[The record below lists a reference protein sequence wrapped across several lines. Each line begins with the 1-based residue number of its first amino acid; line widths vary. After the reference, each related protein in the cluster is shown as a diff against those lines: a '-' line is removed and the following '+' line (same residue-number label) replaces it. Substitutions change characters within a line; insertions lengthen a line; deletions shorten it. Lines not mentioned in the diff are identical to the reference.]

1 MIIKKFNSKDDLAEC
16 ASEIIINEIRH
27 KPDLLLCT
35 ATGSSPTEIYRNL
48 SEKKYRFATDKLRIL
63 KLDEWGGIDMENPE
77 SCESYLQKN
86 VIQPLQILPQ
96 RFISFH
102 SNAES
107 PDHEI
112 ERIKSELLKNGPID
126 VCILGLGLNGH
137 IAFNEPAEC
146 LLPECHLVALSS
158 ESMNHPMAKK
168 MNQKPGYGLTIG
180 MADILK
186 SKKIIMVISG
196 KNKEAVKEKLFKKE
210 ISTWLPAS
218 FLWLHG
224 NTECLVLDE

>member
-1 MIIKKFNSKDDLAEC
+1 MIIKKFKLGDDLAEY

-35 ATGSSPTEIYRNL
+35 ATGSSPTGIYRIL
-48 SEKKYRFATDKLRIL
+48 SEKKYRFNTDKLRII
-63 KLDEWGGIDMENPE
+63 KLDEWGGIDMENAE

-86 VIQPLQILPQ
+86 VIQPLQILAEN
-96 RFISFH
+96 FISFH
-102 SNAES
+102 SNPNS
-107 PDHEI
+107 PADEI
-112 ERIKSELLKNGPID
+112 ERIKSELVKNGPID

-137 IAFNEPAEC
+137 IAFNEPSEF
-146 LLPECHLVALSS
+146 LWPESHVVELSP

-168 MNQKPGYGLTIG
+168 MSQKPGYGLTIG

-196 KNKEAVKEKLFKKE
+196 KNKEAVKEKFFRKE